1 MRTTVH
7 LPQPLRPLAKDRER
21 VRVDVDGATVGDLLV
36 ELQKKH
42 PDLAAALLDDQGALR
57 RSVTLYV
64 GDDDIR
70 RHGGMQ
76 APLSSDVTIIVPLV
90 L

>member
-21 VRVDVDGATVGDLLV
+21 VRVDVDGETVGDLLV
-36 ELQKKH
+36 ALREKH

-64 GDDDIR
+64 GDEDAR
-70 RHGGMQ
+70 RQGGLQ
-76 APLSSDVTIIVPLV
+76 APLGSDVTIVVPLV